1 MIFVS
6 GMFRSGTTFFAR
18 LLNKTKEVSFASDP
32 FFAVFKDFRNT
43 LSRDKKHLLDPNAPL
58 EDYYFDEEKN
68 SFFHDLQNTP
78 FSELNIPDLA
88 YLKKF
93 TEVSSQPYSELL
105 SKRIPEIAAK
115 TYGEFLKKG
124 AALILET
131 YGSKQVAGFKEVW
144 ANEFVPHIIELFGE
158 KTKIIQIVRDPRA
171 IAVSNFYSEGRYP
184 LLFLGRQW
192 RKLASLSYHYS
203 KKYQNV
209 LTVKYEDL
217 IGFPEK
223 TVRDLCTFLEIEF
236 NPSLLD
242 TNDIKDGNNQRW
254 TQNSTFQEGGS
265 EGFNQK
271 SIHRWMEK
279 IDPKTRKAIE
289 FLTYP
294 EMQLMGYSS
303 FEFSPSEN
311 LSYEILEDE
320 KEKLAKWIL
329 PYSEFDFPKEFEKE
343 KSRLESLNQK
353 IEPKVQK
360 SFFLFGEIYE
370 ACKSLFEK

>member
-43 LSRDKKHLLDPNAPL
+43 ISRDKKHILDPNAPL
-58 EDYYFDEEKN
+58 EDYYFEDEKN
-68 SFFHDLQNTP
+68 SFFHQMQVTSFNSLD
-78 FSELNIPDLA
+78 IPDLA

-93 TEVSSQPYSELL
+93 TEISSLPYSELL
-105 SKRIPEIAAK
+105 SKRIPEISAR

-124 AALILET
+124 TDLILET

-158 KTKIIQIVRDPRA
+158 RAKIVQIVRDPRA

-192 RKLASLSYHYS
+192 RKLASLSYYYS
-203 KKYQNV
+203 KKYRNV

-217 IGFPEK
+217 IGSPEK
-223 TVRDLCTFLEIEF
+223 TVRDLCAFLEIEF
-236 NPSLLD
+236 EPSLLE

-279 IDPKTRKAIE
+279 IDLKTRKAIE

-294 EMQLMGYSS
+294 EMKLMGYSS
-303 FEFSPSEN
+303 FEFSSSED
-311 LSYEILEDE
+311 LSHEILEDE
-320 KEKLAKWIL
+320 KDKLAKWIL
-329 PYSEFDFPKEFEKE
+329 PYSEYDFPKEFEKE
-343 KSRLESLNQK
+343 KDRLGSLNRK
-353 IEPKVQK
+353 IEAKIQR
-360 SFFLFGEIYE
+360 SYFLFEEIYE
-370 ACKSLFEK
+370 ACRTTFEK